1 MKPQGYIFFGLL
13 VAYTGFTSVNP
24 VFGPL
29 ARELGLSEIQA
40 GLIISLAALML
51 ALFSP
56 FWGRRSEVVGRKP
69 VFVTGMVG
77 FGVGFALFAF
87 VAQLG
92 LEAALA
98 FPALLTLLIL
108 SRSLLGIFF
117 AATPTSAQAYI
128 ADTTSRDERSA
139 GMAVIG
145 AASGLGLILGP
156 ALAGVLAGFGL
167 VAPFYA
173 ASGLGLLAALVV
185 WLGLP
190 TLKRPVRTETP
201 PKLSPFDARVW
212 PFLLVGLIGYLCL
225 VASQV
230 TSGFYFLDRLQVA
243 PERAAQLV
251 GIALFVAG
259 LAVALT
265 QALVHALKWPPLTLI
280 RLGVPLTLASFIVL
294 SLAAT
299 FPLLLTAFALL
310 GLGFGFLYPGFI
322 SGATLAVSDLE
333 QVAVA
338 GLTGLVT
345 GVGAMIGPLFGT
357 VLYQVGMAVPYAA
370 SAGLLLLL
378 TVFVFVNPRLRR
390 AADAPLPVSPVAR
403 EGG

>member
-29 ARELGLSEIQA
+29 ARELGLSEVQA

-56 FWGRRSEVVGRKP
+56 FWGRRSERVGRKP
-69 VFVTGMVG
+69 VLVTGMVG
-77 FGVGFALFAF
+77 FSVGFALFAG

-92 LEAALA
+92 LGAALA
-98 FPALLTLLIL
+98 FPALLTLLVL
-108 SRSLLGIFF
+108 TRALLGIFF

-128 ADTTSRDERSA
+128 ADTTSRENRSA

-145 AASGLGLILGP
+145 AASGIGLILGP
-156 ALAGVLAGFGL
+156 ALAGLLAGFGL
-167 VAPFYA
+167 LAPFYA
-173 ASGLGLLAALVV
+173 ASVLGLLAALVV

-190 TLKRPVRTETP
+190 TVKKPPRPETLP
-201 PKLSPFDARVW
+201 QLSPFDARVW
-212 PFLLVGLIGYLCL
+212 PFLLVGLVGYVCL

-230 TSGFYFLDRLQVA
+230 TSGFLFLDRLQVG
-243 PERAAQLV
+243 PERTAQLV
-251 GIALFVAG
+251 GAALFVAG
-259 LAVALT
+259 LAVVLT
-265 QALVHALKWPPLTLI
+265 QALVRILKWFPLTLI
-280 RLGVPLTLASFIVL
+280 RLGVPLTLTSFL
-294 SLAAT
+294 ALTFAAT
-299 FPLLLTAFALL
+299 FPLLVTAFALL

-322 SGATLAVSDLE
+322 SGATLAVSDHE
-333 QVAVA
+333 QGAVA

-357 VLYQVGMAVPYAA
+357 VLYQVGMTVPYVA

-378 TVFVFVNPRLRR
+378 TVFVFVHPRLRQLTGE
-390 AADAPLPVSPVAR
+390 PQPSSSVV
-403 EGG
+403 

>member
-1 MKPQGYIFFGLL
+1 MKPQGYIFLGLL

-29 ARELGLSEIQA
+29 ARELGLSEVQA

-56 FWGRRSEVVGRKP
+56 FWGRRSEVMGRKP
-69 VFVTGMVG
+69 VFVIGMVG
-77 FGVGFALFAF
+77 FSVGFALFAF
-87 VAQLG
+87 IAQLG
-92 LEAALA
+92 LQAALA
-98 FPALLTLLIL
+98 FPVLLTLLIL
-108 SRSLLGIFF
+108 TRALLGIFF

-128 ADTTSRDERSA
+128 ADTTSREERSA
-139 GMAVIG
+139 GIAVIG

-173 ASGLGLLAALVV
+173 ASGLGFLAALVV

-190 TLKRPVRTETP
+190 KVERPIRAETP
-201 PKLSPFDARVW
+201 PKLSPLDTRVW
-212 PFLLVGLIGYLCL
+212 PFLLVGLIGYVCL

-251 GIALFVAG
+251 GVALFVAG
-259 LAVALT
+259 IAVALT
-265 QALVHALKWPPLTLI
+265 QVLVHALKWQPLTLI
-280 RLGVPLTLASFIVL
+280 RLGVPLTLASFVVL
-294 SLAAT
+294 TLAAT
-299 FPLLLTAFALL
+299 FPLLMTAFALL

-322 SGATLAVSDLE
+322 SGATLAVGDLE
-333 QVAVA
+333 QGTVA

-345 GVGAMIGPLFGT
+345 GIRAMIGPLFGT
-357 VLYQVGMAVPYAA
+357 ALYGVGINVPYMA

-378 TVFVFVNPRLRR
+378 TVFVFVDPRLRR
-390 AADAPLPVSPVAR
+390 AAGASPSVSSVAR
-403 EGG
+403 EGS